1 MGELDIWAD
10 LFAVADREWA
20 ELEAKANKGKAP
32 LAPGYMWQTKRVKRG
47 GKTYREEVQVLNQFR
62 AFEKIMKEEE
72 MREKH
77 KGKAVPLININSV
90 SAAIRIVLAPLS
102 LTALETDS
110 KWGMGRLPSLVS
122 IEVAER
128 FATAS
133 IKLDEAIASE
143 DVERVTAR
151 ALVMQRGWLKLD
163 ELATEAGHAP
173 WGSQEVWEGVQPN
186 GQSFLVVRNKSD
198 VAQHHHDTGK
208 PVWTMQEIGR
218 ALESFDKEGMT
229 QLLKK
234 EFGAELISVNGEA
247 PF

>member
-1 MGELDIWAD
+1 LGELDIWER

-47 GKTYREEVQVLNQFR
+47 GKTYTEEVQVLNQFR
-62 AFEKIMKEEE
+62 AFEKIMKDEA
-72 MREKH
+72 MRDKH
-77 KGKAVPLININSV
+77 RGKPTPLIDTNQV
-90 SAAIRIVLAPLS
+90 SMAIRIVLAPLS

-128 FATAS
+128 FAVAAT
-133 IKLDEAIASE
+133 KLDEAIASE

-151 ALVMQRGWLKLD
+151 AVVMQRGWLKLD
-163 ELATEAGHAP
+163 ELATEAGHKP
-173 WGSQEVWEGVQPN
+173 WGSESVWEGVQPN
-186 GQSFLVVRNKSD
+186 GETFLVVRNKAD